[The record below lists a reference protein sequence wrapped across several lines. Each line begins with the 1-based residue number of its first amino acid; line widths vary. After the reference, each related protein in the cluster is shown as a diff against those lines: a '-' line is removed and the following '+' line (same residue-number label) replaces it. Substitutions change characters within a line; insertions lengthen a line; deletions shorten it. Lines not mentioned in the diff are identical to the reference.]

1 MRNIYYT
8 YHVVNKM
15 RPVDIYDF
23 NTIKEIVKFTGLSTS
38 SITECLEG
46 EKIKGW
52 TITRTPLPKKEKLVK
67 EASPKTFGVLVYLP
81 NGEVRYF
88 RTQKECAKALGICE
102 STVFHRLKDGKPDK
116 HGNEYDYPA

>member
-52 TITRTPLPKKEKLVK
+52 TITRTPLPKKEKPVK

-81 NGEVRYF
+81 NGEIIHPTEENATEGQDLRHLAVDDDGGYWVI
-88 RTQKECAKALGICE
+88 EALLVPE
-102 STVFHRLKDGKPDK
+102 EWK
-116 HGNEYDYPA
+116 

>member
-15 RPVDIYDF
+15 RPVDVYNF

-46 EKIKGW
+46 EK
-52 TITRTPLPKKEKLVK
+52 
-67 EASPKTFGVLVYLP
+67 S
-81 NGEVRYF
+81 
-88 RTQKECAKALGICE
+88 
-102 STVFHRLKDGKPDK
+102 KDGLLLGLLSPRRRSL
-116 HGNEYDYPA
+116 

>member
-1 MRNIYYT
+1 MI
-8 YHVVNKM
+8 
-15 RPVDIYDF
+15 
-23 NTIKEIVKFTGLSTS
+23 EQ
-38 SITECLEG
+38 

-52 TITRTPLPKKEKLVK
+52 TITRTPLPKKEKPVK

-102 STVFHRLKDGKPDK
+102 STIFHRLKDGKPDK

>member
-15 RPVDIYDF
+15 RPVDVYNF

-52 TITRTPLPKKEKLVK
+52 TITRTPLPKKEKPVK
-67 EASPKTFGVLVYLP
+67 EASSKTLGVLVYLP
-81 NGEVRYF
+81 DGEVRFF
-88 RTQKECAKALGICE
+88 RTQKECAKALGVCE
-102 STVFHRLKDGKPDK
+102 STVLHHLKDGKADK

>member
-38 SITECLEG
+38 SITECIEG

-52 TITRTPLPKKEKLVK
+52 TITRTPLPKKEKPIKKQAQRHL
-67 EASPKTFGVLVYLP
+67 
-81 NGEVRYF
+81 
-88 RTQKECAKALGICE
+88 E
-102 STVFHRLKDGKPDK
+102 S
-116 HGNEYDYPA
+116 